1 MINFKKTLEY
11 LQVYNAALLTFTSQL
26 SLSQLFTFD
35 LSNFSS
41 IRIDVRIKIKK
52 YYTE

>member
-11 LQVYNAALLTFTSQL
+11 LQVYNAALMTFNLTL
-26 SLSQLFTFD
+26 TFD

-41 IRIDVRIKIKK
+41 IRIDVQIKIKK